1 MNNNRSYTRIGFVAI
16 SLLLIASLIAVAW
29 PQGQVQAATDPGTM
43 RTWVQNGKIYLQTS
57 AFTNNRP
64 YKVKV
69 RDGTQSTGG
78 GWKTLGTAKI
88 KKNTTQQFIYPIPKA
103 LAKTVYI
110 KVCLKDQF
118 TNKLFCKIA
127 INPGY

>member
-1 MNNNRSYTRIGFVAI
+1 MNNNRSYARIGLVVI
-16 SLLLIASLIAVAW
+16 SLLLVVSLIAVAW
-29 PQGQVQAATDPGTM
+29 PQGQVQAATEPGNM
-43 RTWVQNGKIYLQTS
+43 RAWVQNGKIYLQTS
-57 AFTNNRP
+57 AFSNNRP

-69 RDGTQSTGG
+69 RDATQSTG

-110 KVCLKDQF
+110 NVCLKDQF